1 MFELYATWVTLP
13 ALISNGGRR
22 LAVRRAVLWLS
33 VLLVAAISAMQD
45 AVTNKDREVYAFL
58 IDSIKDDGAF
68 SMEPGFYLLVRLLGL
83 WLAGPELR
91 TAFFFVVAAI
101 SMMIKLRLFSSY
113 GGSMF
118 GCLAAFF
125 SYFFLVHEI
134 TQVRTGVAIGLLY
147 LSWFAFAEGRKREYW
162 LYGLAASMFHLSCV
176 LFLLGPVLF
185 SPDNRMRWALSL
197 SVTTLLAA
205 TSVLAGSATL
215 SILDAIAQTVGIER
229 LGLYLAL
236 LDDGILS
243 EISAIRLVP
252 HALLLAAVAL
262 IWNRWKRDRLTLF
275 VVQIYLYGLVVF
287 ILLSP
292 IPALAYRISD
302 LFLFASV
309 FVIGRMRYYVHKN
322 LYYPLVVAYTGVF
335 LVYTIQFSGLFLTG
349 DGN

>member
-1 MFELYATWVTLP
+1 MFELYAMWAVLP
-13 ALISNGGRR
+13 TLISKFIRR
-22 LAVRRAVLWLS
+22 FNTRRAFSWLI
-33 VLLVAAISAMQD
+33 VLLVATICAMQD
-45 AVTNKDREVYAFL
+45 AATNKDRAVYVFL
-58 IDSIKDDGAF
+58 IDAIKDDGSF

-83 WLAGPELR
+83 WLTGSELQ

-101 SMMIKLRLFSSY
+101 SMTIKLRLFSSY

-125 SYFFLVHEI
+125 SYFFLLQEI
-134 TQVRTGVAIGLLY
+134 TQVRTGVAIGFLY
-147 LSWFAFAEGRKREYW
+147 LSWFSLAEGRKREYW
-162 LYGLAASMFHLSCV
+162 LYGLAASMFHLSSV

-185 SPDNRMRWALSL
+185 PPDNRIRWAISL
-197 SVTTLLAA
+197 SVSAFVAA
-205 TSVLAGSATL
+205 TSVLVGSAML
-215 SILDAIAQTVGIER
+215 NILDAIAQTIGIER

-243 EISAIRLVP
+243 EISAVRLVP

-275 VVQIYLYGLVVF
+275 VVQIYLYGLIVF
-287 ILLSP
+287 VMLSP

-322 LYYPLVVAYTGVF
+322 IYYPLVVAYTGVF